1 MFVSPLS
8 ISTALA
14 MTYLAAKGKTAEQMG
29 KTMHFDDLSEL
40 TLHKTFAKLTETTST
55 NMTSYTL
62 SMANRLFVQE
72 DFDVLQSYID
82 GMKQHYGA
90 EVGRVDFGDSKVASD
105 MINNWVEEKTQ
116 QKIQDLISE
125 DMLNDLT
132 RLVLVNAL
140 YFKAKWDN
148 EFNPFDTDDRP
159 FFRTEEDSV
168 DVPMM
173 HRSGNHHILFDPEV
187 GCSVLELPYKQRDLS
202 MLVIV
207 PTEKEGLRQVEDKIT
222 MDTLRGWRNA
232 LNDTFSL
239 VYLPKFKLEYS
250 VSLTEHLKQM
260 GMEDLFDSRLADLS
274 GLTGSRDLH
283 VSQVV
288 QKAFVEVNEKGSEAA
303 AATGVV
309 IRLMSGNFW
318 LETPPTVRA
327 DRPFLFLIRD
337 NRNDSI
343 LFMGRVADPTGGKE

>member
-40 TLHKTFAKLTETTST
+40 TLHKTFAELTETTST
-55 NMTSYTL
+55 NTTAYTL

-72 DFDVLQSYID
+72 DFNLLQTYVD

-90 EVGRVDFGDSKVASD
+90 EAGRVNFGDTKVASD
-105 MINNWVEEKTQ
+105 MINNWVEEKTR

-125 DMLNDLT
+125 DMLSELT
-132 RLVLVNAL
+132 RLVLINAI
-140 YFKAKWDN
+140 YFKAKWND
-148 EFNPFDTDDRP
+148 EFDPFDTQDRP
-159 FFRTEEDSV
+159 FFKTEEDSV

-173 HRSGNHHILFDPEV
+173 HREGHFNLVIDPEV
-187 GCSVLELPYKQRDLS
+187 GCSVLELPYKEKDLS

-207 PTEKEGLRQVEDKIT
+207 PTEKEGLGQVEDQVT
-222 MDTLRGWRNA
+222 METLQGWNNKMVNKLA
-232 LNDTFSL
+232 F
-239 VYLPKFKLEYS
+239 VYLPKFKLEYA
-250 VSLTEHLKQM
+250 VTLTDHLKQM
-260 GMEDLFDSRLADLS
+260 GMEDLFDATLADLS
-274 GLTGSRDLH
+274 GLTGSKDLY
-283 VSQVV
+283 VSDVV
-288 QKAFVEVNEKGSEAA
+288 HKAFVEVYEKGSEAA
-303 AATGVV
+303 AATGVIAVAKSGTFYPEPPPV
-309 IRLMSGNFW
+309 I
-318 LETPPTVRA
+318 RA

-343 LFMGRVADPTGGKE
+343 LFIGRVTDPTGNK